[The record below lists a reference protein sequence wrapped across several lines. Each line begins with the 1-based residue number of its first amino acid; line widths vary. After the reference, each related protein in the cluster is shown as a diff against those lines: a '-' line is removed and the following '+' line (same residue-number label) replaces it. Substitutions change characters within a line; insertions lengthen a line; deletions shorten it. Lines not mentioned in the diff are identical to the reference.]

1 MAELHVRE
9 RSLIAKKFGILS
21 IRENLVMT
29 SAYDLP
35 SVQTG
40 ERESGVTAESS
51 EGPEMQNFTSKRLV
65 FHLNPRDGHVI
76 FVSAHLILTAVN
88 SSTCGWLM

>member
-1 MAELHVRE
+1 
-9 RSLIAKKFGILS
+9 
-21 IRENLVMT
+21 MT

-51 EGPEMQNFTSKRLV
+51 EVPKMQNFTSKGLV
-65 FHLNPRDGHVI
+65 FHLSPRDGHVI
-76 FVSAHLILTAVN
+76 FVSAHLFLTAVN
-88 SSTCGWLM
+88 SSTYGWFI

>member
-1 MAELHVRE
+1 
-9 RSLIAKKFGILS
+9 
-21 IRENLVMT
+21 MT

-40 ERESGVTAESS
+40 ERELGVTAESS
-51 EGPEMQNFTSKRLV
+51 KVPEMQNLTSKRLV
-65 FHLNPRDGHVI
+65 FHPSPRDGHVI

-88 SSTCGWLM
+88 SSTYEWLI